1 MPAMTSA
8 VVAVAGL
15 GLSIGQMVHQTN
27 LKKQAEAAGDAASAR
42 LRGIQEVN
50 KLAALQVPTEGIEL
64 AKEQQARRT
73 AALVPAIQQ
82 DARTAL
88 GGATSLAQ
96 TGTEAD
102 IKLAAQTA
110 DAMYKRDVEVL
121 GEDAAIEKRR
131 AARLA
136 KLEEAELE
144 GAGLAARDA
153 AEAKAAAMESAMGS
167 ATALGQEI
175 TKLGDQGYFGDEELL
190 VLDEDHTKYG

>member
-1 MPAMTSA
+1 MTSA

-73 AALVPAIQQ
+73 AGLVPVIQQ

-88 GGATSLAQ
+88 GGATSIAQ
-96 TGTEAD
+96 TGAEAD
-102 IKLAAQTA
+102 IKLAAKTA

-121 GEDAAIEKRR
+121 GEEAAIEKRR

-153 AEAKAAAMESAMGS
+153 AEAKASAMESAMGS

-190 VLDEDHTKYG
+190 VEDEDYKPYGKN

>member
-27 LKKQAEAAGDAASAR
+27 LKKQAEAAGAAASAR
-42 LRGIQEVN
+42 LGGIQEVN
-50 KLAALQVPTEGIEL
+50 KLAALQVPTDDT
-64 AKEQQARRT
+64 KEQFLERQLAT
-73 AALVPAIQQ
+73 LVPTIQQ

-88 GGATSLAQ
+88 GGAPVLMQ
-96 TGTEAD
+96 KG
-102 IKLAAQTA
+102 A
-110 DAMYKRDVEVL
+110 DARQKISAENEKKKITRDLAVL
-121 GEDAAIEKRR
+121 GEDAAIEKREAER
-131 AARLA
+131 RA
-136 KLEEAELE
+136 KLEEANIT

-153 AEAKAAAMESAMGS
+153 DEAKASAMESAMGS

-190 VLDEDHTKYG
+190 VLEEDHTKYG